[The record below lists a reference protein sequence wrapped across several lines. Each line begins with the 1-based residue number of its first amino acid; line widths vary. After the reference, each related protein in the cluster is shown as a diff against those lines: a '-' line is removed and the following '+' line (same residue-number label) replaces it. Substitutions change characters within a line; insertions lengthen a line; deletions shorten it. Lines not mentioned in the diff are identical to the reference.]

1 MSEVLVHASYIII
14 LEAAS
19 VIVSV
24 LLSIKN
30 ISKSFNVDA
39 KVVGRVEESQEKKLT
54 IKSSKGVF
62 EY

>member
-1 MSEVLVHASYIII
+1 MYEVFNMGHRMEIYLPEDKSDNII
-14 LEAAS
+14 
-19 VIVSV
+19 
-24 LLSIKN
+24 N
-30 ISKSFNVDA
+30 IANSFDVDA